1 VSTYQPGDR
10 TPITR
15 CSQLTDLFAPHAP
28 REGRVGLELEL
39 LPVKPD
45 GHLVPYAGAG
55 GVEEALARLSP
66 PHEAVEEASHITAL
80 KPRGGGMVGLEPGAQ
95 VEIASPPVD
104 SLAELEA
111 FLHREARGLEASAA
125 ASGFRLAPWGVAPM
139 DGEEDLPD
147 VPKARYGILR
157 EHLLGA
163 GSMGRRMMKLTA
175 STQVSLDYKDEA
187 DLTRM
192 VRIAATALPYLL
204 AYTANGPVYRGRR
217 TPWATQRPKIW
228 RHTDRKRCG
237 LPAFLFEERITYAGA
252 ARWAA
257 GRPLILMVRDGRFLP
272 GDGRTFAQW
281 LREPGERGSIT
292 VEDWELHVSTLFPDL
307 RLRSYLEIRVFD
319 ALPLPAVMA
328 VAALFKGLFSEA
340 GGRALAPAGLP
351 GRERTALGR
360 ALLEAARHG
369 PRWRPSEGPAPRDA
383 ATKLLDASAA
393 GLRSLGEDPSR
404 LDPLRDLV
412 SEGICPADRWRREP
426 GRGWSGPTL
435 RGAQD

>member
-39 LPVKPD
+39 LPVTPS

-55 GVEEALARLSP
+55 GVEEALSRLSP

-80 KPRGGGMVGLEPGAQ
+80 KPRAGGMLGLEPGAQ
-95 VEIASPPVD
+95 VEIASPPAD
-104 SLAELEA
+104 SLAELED
-111 FLHREARGLEASAA
+111 FLQRMAGELEASAA

-157 EHLLGA
+157 EHLLSA

-175 STQVSLDYKDEA
+175 STQVSFDYRDEP

-192 VRIAATALPYLL
+192 VRIAATALPYVL
-204 AYTANGPVYRGRR
+204 AYTANGPVYRGRKTR
-217 TPWATQRPKIW
+217 WATQRPKIW
-228 RHTDRKRCG
+228 RGTDRKRCG
-237 LPAFLFEERITYAGA
+237 LPAFLFDAQVTYAAA

-281 LREPGERGSIT
+281 LRDPGERGPVT

-307 RLRSYLEIRVFD
+307 RLRSYLEIRVLD
-319 ALPLPAVMA
+319 ALPLPLVMSI
-328 VAALFKGLFSEA
+328 AALFKGLFATA
-340 GGRALAPAGLP
+340 GGSAVARSGLP
-351 GRERTALGR
+351 FRGRTALGR
-360 ALLEAARHG
+360 AFMQAARHG
-369 PRWRPSEGPAPRDA
+369 PRWVPDDGPAPADA
-383 ATKLLDASAA
+383 AHALLGAA
-393 GLRSLGEDPSR
+393 AVGLRSLGEDPCR

-412 SEGICPADRWRREP
+412 SAGVCPADRWGKEP
-426 GRGWSGPTL
+426 SRGWSGPTL
-435 RGAQD
+435 HGTQD

>member
-95 VEIASPPVD
+95 VEIATPPAD
-104 SLAELEA
+104 SLGELET
-111 FLHREARGLEASAA
+111 FLQRTARELETSAA
-125 ASGFRLAPWGVAPM
+125 ASGFRLAPWGVAPT

-157 EHLLGA
+157 EHLLAA

-175 STQVSLDYKDEA
+175 STQVSFDYKDEA

-192 VRIAATALPYLL
+192 VHIAATALPYVL
-204 AYTANGPVYRGRR
+204 AYTANGPVYGGRR

-228 RHTDRKRCG
+228 RNTDRKRCG
-237 LPAFLFEERITYAGA
+237 LPAFLFGEQVTYAGA

-272 GDGRTFAQW
+272 GDGRTFAEW
-281 LREPGERGSIT
+281 LRNPGERGSIT

-307 RLRSYLEIRVFD
+307 RLRSYLEIRVLD
-319 ALPLPAVMA
+319 ALPLPLVMSI
-328 VAALFKGLFSEA
+328 AALFKGLFAEA
-340 GGRALAPAGLP
+340 GGRAIARSGLP
-351 GRERTALGR
+351 RPGRTALGR
-360 ALLEAARHG
+360 ALLQAARHG
-369 PRWRPSEGPAPRDA
+369 PRWTPDEGPAPA
-383 ATKLLDASAA
+383 EAGKALLEASTR
-393 GLRSLGEDPSR
+393 GLRSLGEDPAR

-412 SEGICPADRWRREP
+412 SARACPADRWRK
-426 GRGWSGPTL
+426 GPENRWL
-435 RGAQD
+435 GPELHGAQD